1 MANTLKFTQITLNML
16 KYTLN
21 SIKMEENTM
30 KFLVK
35 TTQMKE
41 NQGEKTP
48 FPLILKLKSKG
59 GVFDYFSDIPF

>member
-1 MANTLKFTQITLNML
+1 
-16 KYTLN
+16 
-21 SIKMEENTM
+21 MEENTM